1 MAVLAASGISSF
13 ALTVPILAVRGIFTA
28 CLTQP
33 TTNLPR
39 HRLEAR
45 RPAIIPSTRRRA
57 PQSASKDGTHFPL
70 RYRKP
75 HGQARLRFSGGTH
88 VGDSGSIGVS
98 IAGWDG
104 ARLGVP
110 GSSLTSSDPEVLAVH
125 SDGTYEALQEGT
137 AEVRITP
144 YLLRNG
150 ETRPAGEALNQTVAV
165 TKRPAISGSGGGSSA
180 GAAIGIIAAI
190 VAILG
195 IGSQVLRQ
203 MGGRF

>member
-1 MAVLAASGISSF
+1 MSGASE
-13 ALTVPILAVRGIFTA
+13 
-28 CLTQP
+28 
-33 TTNLPR
+33 
-39 HRLEAR
+39 RLEGRHAF
-45 RPAIIPSTRRRA
+45 PIAVPEAALAGAAI
-57 PQSASKDGTHFPL
+57 G
-70 RYRKP
+70 
-75 HGQARLRFSGGTH
+75 FSGGTH

-137 AEVRITP
+137 AEVLITP
-144 YLLRNG
+144 YLPRNG

-165 TKRPAISGSGGGSSA
+165 TKKPAISGIGGGSSA

-203 MGGRF
+203 MGFWQ

>member
-1 MAVLAASGISSF
+1 MSGASE
-13 ALTVPILAVRGIFTA
+13 
-28 CLTQP
+28 
-33 TTNLPR
+33 
-39 HRLEAR
+39 RLEGRHAF
-45 RPAIIPSTRRRA
+45 PISVPEAALASAAI
-57 PQSASKDGTHFPL
+57 
-70 RYRKP
+70 
-75 HGQARLRFSGGTH
+75 RFSGGTH
-88 VGDSGSIGVS
+88 VVDSGSIGVS

-104 ARLGVP
+104 AWLGVP

-125 SDGTYEALQEGT
+125 SDGTYEVLQEGT

-165 TKRPAISGSGGGSSA
+165 TKKPAISGSGGGSSA

-203 MGGRF
+203 MGFWQ